1 MGKWIWSYIKK
12 YSFLMAS
19 GLLLTVIVAALNMVN
34 PTAAGQ
40 IVDRVIRGGEKS
52 LLLTFVLIMISAT
65 VLKSIVRY
73 GYQMIFE
80 HVSQN
85 IIRNIRED
93 LYDHVQKQDF
103 S

>member
-40 IVDRVIRGGEKS
+40 IVDRVIRGGEKVCFLPLC
-52 LLLTFVLIMISAT
+52 LL
-65 VLKSIVRY
+65 
-73 GYQMIFE
+73 
-80 HVSQN
+80 
-85 IIRNIRED
+85 
-93 LYDHVQKQDF
+93 
-103 S
+103 